1 MSEKNHAL
9 YLVKEGEGSPKLFH
23 GDDVEAA
30 KANGWKEPDFYKSNG
45 TPWNH
50 EDDLEQ
56 QDAAAEVGKAHKER
70 REKKAAEKEKADE
83 KARAEAEKAR
93 EEAPV
98 VPDLKVQV
106 VEPKKAG
113 KK

>member
-1 MSEKNHAL
+1 MSEKQHAL
-9 YLVKEGEGSPKLFH
+9 YLMKDGEGSPKLFH

-56 QDAAAEVGKAHKER
+56 QDAAAEVGKARKEAEAKKAAAEAKA
-70 REKKAAEKEKADE
+70 EKKADS
-83 KARAEAEKAR
+83 
-93 EEAPV
+93 
-98 VPDLKVQV
+98 
-106 VEPKKAG
+106 KK
-113 KK
+113 